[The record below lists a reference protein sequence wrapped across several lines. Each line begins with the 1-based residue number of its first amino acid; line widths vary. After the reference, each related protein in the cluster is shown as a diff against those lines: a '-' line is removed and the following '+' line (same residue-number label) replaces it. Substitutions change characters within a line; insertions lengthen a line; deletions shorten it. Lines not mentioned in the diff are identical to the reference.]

1 MEKKRITLRICN
13 MDVVV
18 SADDEQELLY
28 RKAAKVIN
36 DGFHELKESYGMED
50 EKIMA
55 FLLLQSSVRNNVQI
69 QAGTLKD
76 SLLAHI
82 KRFLKS

>member
-1 MEKKRITLRICN
+1 MEKKNITLRICN
-13 MDVVV
+13 IDVVV

-55 FLLLQSSVRNNVQI
+55 FLLVQSSVRNYLQK
-69 QAGTLKD
+69 QAEPVKVSVWT
-76 SLLAHI
+76 HI
-82 KRFLKS
+82 KRFLES

>member
-13 MDVVV
+13 TNVVV
-18 SADDEQELLY
+18 SADDEHELLY
-28 RKAAKVIN
+28 RKATKVIN
-36 DGFHELKESYGMED
+36 DGFNELKESYGIED

-55 FLLLQSSVRNNVQI
+55 FLLLQSSVRNDVQK
-69 QAGTLKD
+69 QFGTLKY